1 MRLTQERLREIVK
14 EELQASQSE
23 TIDEGLLNIALDL
36 VGLIPGL
43 GEPADIGNA
52 ILYAEEGEWLY
63 AGLSLIS
70 IIPAIGDVVGKP
82 GKMVAWLSKKFPD
95 FASFAVK
102 HGPDLIK
109 TGEIIRDNK
118 DRIEKIFKAIT
129 EDETI
134 SGHLG
139 GESGIK
145 EMEEALKKFIADIAG
160 IEPTE
165 EKSAGEAAAERQE
178 TEETEEQVAAATA
191 EAIGRGHI
199 LRTVVREEL
208 LEAANPFGTGM
219 EQASMDSEEE
229 DLVGHT

>member
-23 TIDEGLLNIALDL
+23 TIDEGLLNITLDL

-43 GEPADIGNA
+43 GEPADIANA
-52 ILYAEEGEWLY
+52 VLYAKDGNWLF

-70 IIPAIGDVVGKP
+70 IIPEIGDAVGKG
-82 GKMVAWLSKKFPD
+82 GKMATWFGKNFPGVASLAAKY
-95 FASFAVK
+95 
-102 HGPDLIK
+102 GPDLIK
-109 TGEIIRDNK
+109 VGKVVKEHKGLIK
-118 DRIEKIFKAIT
+118 GVFKKVT
-129 EDETI
+129 ENEMVKEQ
-134 SGHLG
+134 LG

-145 EMEEALKKFIADIAG
+145 EMESALDSFIADISG

-191 EAIGRGHI
+191 EVISRGHI

-219 EQASMDSEEE
+219 EQASMNSEEE